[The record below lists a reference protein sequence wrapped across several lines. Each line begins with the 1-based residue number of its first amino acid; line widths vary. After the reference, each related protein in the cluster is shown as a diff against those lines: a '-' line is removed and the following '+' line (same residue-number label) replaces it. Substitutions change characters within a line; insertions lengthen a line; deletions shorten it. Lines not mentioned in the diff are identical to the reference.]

1 MGVQKE
7 EEKVKSMTGYS
18 KVVETTDGYEI
29 SIEMKSLNSK
39 YLNLSISLPSYLN
52 FCELEL
58 NQLIS
63 EKIKRGKVSVK
74 IHVRFIKP
82 PQAIKVNEGLAQAYY
97 EALDEISSKLGIPEP
112 INLDHILKFREVIT
126 FEMDEDEA
134 EIIYGHVKKILSKA
148 LENLIKEREKEG
160 ERLKTFLEGFLDEME
175 VRLKKIEEK
184 ASDMVSY
191 YKEKLEE
198 GVKNLLPND
207 MQPDTNVLETAIAAL
222 VEKADIREEIDRLK
236 SHIKR
241 ARELLRA
248 EKPVGSTLDFLA
260 QEMLREFNTI
270 LSKSKLVDISN
281 WAIEGKTIVNSF
293 REQVQNVE

>member
-1 MGVQKE
+1 M
-7 EEKVKSMTGYS
+7 KSMTGYS

-63 EKIKRGKVSVK
+63 EKIKRGKINVK
-74 IHVRFIKP
+74 IYVRFIKP

-112 INLDHILKFREVIT
+112 INLDHILKFREIVT

-134 EIIYGHVKKILSKA
+134 EVICSHVKETLSKA
-148 LENLIKEREKEG
+148 LESLIEEREKEG

-198 GVKNLLPND
+198 GVKNLLSNG
-207 MQPDTNVLETAIAAL
+207 MEPDANLLETAIAVL
-222 VEKADIREEIDRLK
+222 VEKADIKEEIDRLK
-236 SHIKR
+236 SHIER
-241 ARELLRA
+241 ARELL
-248 EKPVGSTLDFLA
+248 ETTNPVGSTLDFLA